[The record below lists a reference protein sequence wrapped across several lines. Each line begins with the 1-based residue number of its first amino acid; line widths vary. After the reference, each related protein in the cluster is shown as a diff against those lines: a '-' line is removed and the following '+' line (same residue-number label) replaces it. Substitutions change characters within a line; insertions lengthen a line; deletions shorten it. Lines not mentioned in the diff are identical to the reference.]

1 MYLANGLFPKYV
13 KKSNNEIAE
22 SITQSKVDPKS
33 SRLERIK
40 LPDPAVLVRGSAG
53 EAQLA
58 WHLKTHLLQCCLC
71 F

>member
-1 MYLANGLFPKYV
+1 MYLVNGLFPKYV
-13 KKSNNEIAE
+13 KKSNNKIAVA
-22 SITQSKVDPKS
+22 IIQLKADPKS

-40 LPDPAVLVRGSAG
+40 LPDPVVLVRGSAG

-58 WHLKTHLLQCCLC
+58 WHLRTHLLQCYLC

>member
-1 MYLANGLFPKYV
+1 MCLVNGLFPKYV
-13 KKSNNEIAE
+13 KKSNNEIE
-22 SITQSKVDPKS
+22 LITQLKADPKS

-40 LPDPAVLVRGSAG
+40 LPDLAVLVRGSAG

-58 WHLKTHLLQCCLC
+58 WHLRTHLVQCCLC